1 MVPWLDKYIRH
12 SFRDTMKKW
21 KRKDKGEEV
30 YVDIDGIGEMVDT
43 FRGMGLTEASDPYC
57 CEGSAYLLRVQL
69 KNGSF
74 PLWFE
79 QGQVRTTRSIETR
92 VLSLSVLCVTQISR
106 RRRRLLMTCSTL
118 RGSAHR
124 RCAIEIF
131 RSLATLRG
139 SGTPRSCCDRRSFT
153 SWTTRHH
160 GSNTEEEAGVG
171 CYKDLYGSNTTAQL
185 SAQHSRRA
193 PTLRS
198 SAPPL
203 QCLFRGCS

>member
-79 QGQVRTTRSIETR
+79 QGQVRVSCTLISAAPR
-92 VLSLSVLCVTQISR
+92 VLTN
-106 RRRRLLMTCSTL
+106 
-118 RGSAHR
+118 GY
-124 RCAIEIF
+124 
-131 RSLATLRG
+131 
-139 SGTPRSCCDRRSFT
+139 
-153 SWTTRHH
+153 
-160 GSNTEEEAGVG
+160 AGGNV
-171 CYKDLYGSNTTAQL
+171 
-185 SAQHSRRA
+185 
-193 PTLRS
+193 
-198 SAPPL
+198 
-203 QCLFRGCS
+203 CL

>member
-74 PLWFE
+74 PLWFAE
-79 QGQVRTTRSIETR
+79 GQVRVANIY
-92 VLSLSVLCVTQISR
+92 CG
-106 RRRRLLMTCSTL
+106 LLEP
-118 RGSAHR
+118 GW
-124 RCAIEIF
+124 F
-131 RSLATLRG
+131 
-139 SGTPRSCCDRRSFT
+139 
-153 SWTTRHH
+153 
-160 GSNTEEEAGVG
+160 
-171 CYKDLYGSNTTAQL
+171 
-185 SAQHSRRA
+185 
-193 PTLRS
+193 
-198 SAPPL
+198 
-203 QCLFRGCS
+203 